1 VKLDDGNWGA
11 TLRIGLSMPMVVERA
26 ALGDEALKRSFAED
40 MARVRAALE
49 AVAA

>member
-1 VKLDDGNWGA
+1 
-11 TLRIGLSMPMVVERA
+11 LRIGLSMPMVVERA
-26 ALGDEALKRSFAED
+26 GLDEEALRRSFAED